1 MRQSLSVILLLVVGS
16 ADAAPV
22 TWTIDSL
29 LFDDGGT
36 GSGTFVYDANTNSYS
51 DISIVTT
58 AGSVLG
64 GSVYGFINP
73 TLLSPPSANGVVLV
87 SSNLANLTGLP
98 AIGIGFG
105 AALTN
110 TGGFISIDAGIEGTC
125 VNAGCDAP
133 NAFPVRNILSGQLS
147 AIPIPAAVWLFASAL
162 GLLGWLRR

>member
-1 MRQSLSVILLLVVGS
+1 VRQSLTLILLLAAGS
-16 ADAAPV
+16 AQAAPV

-36 GSGTFVYDANTNSYS
+36 GTGTFVYDANTNIYS

-64 GSVYGFINP
+64 GSVYSFINP
-73 TLLSPPSANGVVLV
+73 GPLSPPSASGVALV
-87 SSNLANLTGLP
+87 SSDLADLTGLP
-98 AIGIGFG
+98 AIGIGFA

-110 TGGFISIDAGIEGTC
+110 TGGLISIDAGIEGTC

-147 AIPIPAAVWLFASAL
+147 AIPVPAAVWLFASAL